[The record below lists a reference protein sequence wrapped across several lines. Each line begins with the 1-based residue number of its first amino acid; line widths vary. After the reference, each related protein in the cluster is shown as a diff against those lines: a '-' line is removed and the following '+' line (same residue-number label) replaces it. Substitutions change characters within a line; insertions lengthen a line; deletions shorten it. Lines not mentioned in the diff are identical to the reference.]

1 MLKLL
6 INGVDT
12 TKHLQLAEFN
22 CTSKAN
28 NSDTLTFRLKNP
40 SMPILPGYEVQ
51 LYFGENL
58 LYGGL
63 LQSTTPSD
71 MGTYTSVLCYC
82 VGYKIRCSHR
92 TCSVWYSPV
101 TETTTT
107 DADGKKVTTYT
118 GTWTKE
124 IVESIYKSALQDEG
138 FILGVIDKGAEIKEW
153 KKSALSVQDAFD
165 NMANIAGLTWSIDK
179 HKVLNFSKEWTMK
192 EAPKMID
199 TTQKAAN
206 VYTGIVGLTVTQTLE
221 NYRNRQHIVGVHAW
235 DQEDVCLGMDTNTQE
250 VSIMQQRFGTGIYG
264 NVFEDSKVIRP
275 QDAKA
280 LAEHYLKAYG
290 GLPTTVAFRKYIQ
303 TPEDGLIEPN
313 TLLYVKA
320 PKLGLSTHTLFY
332 IHTVAYTLEGATLCQ
347 QVQGSAITPD
357 KAIPLPN
364 GISTMAEVQIVPI
377 QATQWVDDMAK
388 LKGTP
393 QQVEPT
399 PKTKISNLIGATI
412 TDDGF
417 SAQFTDGDISATYE
431 LDGSGNIKTIKIKD
445 GQTITIR

>member
-1 MLKLL
+1 MLKIL
-6 INGVDT
+6 INSVDM
-12 TKHLQLAEFN
+12 TKSLQLAEFN
-22 CTSKAN
+22 CTSKSN
-28 NSDTLTFRLKNP
+28 NSDTFTFRLKDP
-40 SMPILPGYEVQ
+40 EVEILPGCEVL
-51 LYFGENL
+51 LYFGEYL

-63 LQSTTPSD
+63 LQSVAPTD
-71 MGTYTSVLCYC
+71 MHTYTSVLCYC
-82 VGYKIRCSHR
+82 VGYKIRCTHR
-92 TCSVWYSPV
+92 TCSVWYSPLS
-101 TETTTT
+101 ENTTT
-107 DADGKKVTTYT
+107 DSEGNKVITYV
-118 GTWTKE
+118 GTWSDE
-124 IVESIYKSALQDEG
+124 IIKSIFNSALLDEG
-138 FILGVIDKGAEIKEW
+138 FVLGKIDKGAEIKDW
-153 KKSALSVQDAFD
+153 KKVALSVQDAFD
-165 NMANIAGLTWSIDK
+165 NIANVSGLTWSIDK

-192 EAPKMID
+192 EATKMID
-199 TTQKAAN
+199 TTQKGPN
-206 VYTGIVGLTVTQTLE
+206 IYNGIVDLSVSQTIE
-221 NYRNRQHIVGVHAW
+221 NYRNRQHILGVHAW
-235 DQEDVCLGMDTNTQE
+235 DKEDVCIGMYTNTQE
-250 VSIMQQRFGTGIYG
+250 VSIMKKRFGTGIYG
-264 NVFEDSKVIRP
+264 NVYEDSKVIRP
-275 QDAKA
+275 QDADA
-280 LAEHYLKAYG
+280 LAQHYLKAYG
-290 GLPTTVAFRKYIQ
+290 GLPTTVSFRKYIK
-303 TPEDGLIEPN
+303 TPEDGFIEPN

-399 PKTKISNLIGATI
+399 PKTKLSNLIGATI

-417 SAQFTDGDISATYE
+417 SAKFTDGDISATYE